1 MRPLMASHDR
11 VKVAVLGAS
20 GYSGI
25 EAVRLLASH
34 PFVELSVLTSEHYAG
49 REVAEVYRHL
59 AGIDLPPFEELRP
72 DLLAGRAEVV
82 ISCLPEHV
90 GTATIAEL
98 VACGTKVIDVST
110 DFRLK
115 DPGAYRQTYGIDH
128 PAPDLLQKAVYG
140 LSEFNRRE
148 LREAELVANPGC
160 YPTGALL
167 GILPLIRRDLIDP
180 SSIVIDAKS
189 GTTGARRQ
197 AAVEQLFAEVNE
209 NFRAYKVGNHRHTPE
224 MEQEIG
230 FALGREV
237 AIMFVPHLLPVTR
250 GILTSIFMRPR
261 NGTTEQDVRATFETS
276 FAKSHF
282 VRILKPGMLPELK
295 NVRATNFCE
304 IAFVLERRSQTLC
317 VLTAIDNL
325 GKGAAGQ
332 AVQNLNLMLG
342 YDEAAGLLAPAPVP

>member
-1 MRPLMASHDR
+1 MSSQDR

-25 EAVRLLASH
+25 EAVRILAGH
-34 PFVELSVLTSEHYAG
+34 PFVELTHLTSEHYAG
-49 REVAEVYRHL
+49 REVADVYRHL
-59 AGIDLPPFEELRP
+59 AGVDLPPFDELRA
-72 DLLAGRAEVV
+72 DLIRGRAEVV
-82 ISCLPEHV
+82 ISCLPERV
-90 GTATIAEL
+90 GAPILSEL
-98 VACGTKVIDVST
+98 VADGVKIIDLSA

-115 DPGAYRQTYGIDH
+115 DAAAYRQTYGAEH
-128 PAPDLLQKAVYG
+128 PAPALLKEAVYG
-140 LSEFNRRE
+140 LSEFHRRE
-148 LREAELVANPGC
+148 LREARLVANPGC

-209 NFRAYKVGNHRHTPE
+209 NFRAYKIGNHRHVPE

-230 FALGREV
+230 LTLGREV
-237 AIMFVPHLLPVTR
+237 AVMFVPHLLPVTR

-261 NGTTEQDVRATFETS
+261 GGTAEQDVRAAFEAS
-276 FAKSHF
+276 FAKSRF
-282 VRILKPGMLPELK
+282 VRILKSGELPELK

-304 IAFVLERRSQTLC
+304 LALVHDRRSQTLC

-342 YDEAAGLLAPAPVP
+342 FDEAAGLLAAAPVP